1 MYFRFCIAFI
11 LLSNFCNSQ
20 DTLNRVDKLNCK
32 FGYWKVY
39 KDIDGRK
46 MLTEEGSYN
55 NNRKSGL
62 WIEYYKDGFVKSK
75 INFIDGRPDGKY
87 IIFYNNG
94 IVKEE
99 GIWKKNQNSGKRIT
113 YYESGKVKSIFDNS
127 KIGIEGIKQTEYFEN
142 GNIKLEL
149 WLDTLEIR
157 YYKNGNRKSLSRYKE
172 RKTDGEQITCFE
184 TEEIATIVNYKSG
197 IRHGKFALYHRNGK
211 MAYTGE
217 YKEEKMFGQRV
228 CYDEKGFPSNG
239 KFTMSDI
246 SGKIT
251 HEGQCVNGLLEGIM
265 IVYSPNGDKSME
277 VNFRD
282 GKPNGLTHY
291 FHKGKK
297 YKTETYK
304 DGVFVS
310 EVRLK
315 ND

>member
-1 MYFRFCIAFI
+1 MHFKFCITFI
-11 LLSNFCNSQ
+11 LLTAFCYSQ

-39 KDIDGRK
+39 KDVDGK
-46 MLTEEGSYN
+46 KILIEEGKYL

-62 WIEYYKDGFVKSK
+62 WIEYYFDGLVKSK
-75 INFIDGRPDGKY
+75 INFKEGRPEGNY
-87 IIFYNNG
+87 ILFYNNSV
-94 IVKEE
+94 VKEE
-99 GIWKKNQNSGKRIT
+99 GTLVKNQNSGKRIT
-113 YYESGKVKSIFDNS
+113 YYESGKVKSIEDNS
-127 KIGIEGIKQTEYFEN
+127 KIGAEGIKRTEYFEN
-142 GNIKLEL
+142 GNIKSESRS
-149 WLDTLEIR
+149 DTLEIN
-157 YYKNGNRKSLSRYKE
+157 YYTNGNRKSLSRYKE
-172 RKTDGEQITCFE
+172 RKTDGEQITYFE

-197 IRHGKFALYHRNGK
+197 IRHGKFVLYHRNGK
-211 MAYTGE
+211 MAYKGE

-228 CYDEKGFPSNG
+228 CYDEKGFPANG

-251 HEGQCVNGLLEGIM
+251 HEGQCINGLPEGIM
-265 IVYSPNGDKSME
+265 IVYSPNGDKNME

-291 FHKGKK
+291 FHNGKK
-297 YKTETYK
+297 YRTETYT

-315 ND
+315 SN